1 MGDINPELGHLIYL
15 AILRSDRANYVLGV
29 LNIFIQPN
37 KWPQM
42 FLNLFIYARKMYK
55 SYILSQLLAL
65 SKFED

>member
-1 MGDINPELGHLIYL
+1 MGDINPDFGYLIFL
-15 AILRSDRANYVLGV
+15 ARLRSDRANYVLGV

>member
-1 MGDINPELGHLIYL
+1 MGDINPDLGHLIYL
-15 AILRSDRANYVLGV
+15 ARLRVIEQIYVLGV

>member
-1 MGDINPELGHLIYL
+1 MGDINPDLGHLTLFSGIK
-15 AILRSDRANYVLGV
+15 SDRANYVLGV

-65 SKFED
+65 SKFDD

>member
-1 MGDINPELGHLIYL
+1 MGDVKANLGLLSYL
-15 AILRSDRANYVLGV
+15 ARLRSDRANYVLGV